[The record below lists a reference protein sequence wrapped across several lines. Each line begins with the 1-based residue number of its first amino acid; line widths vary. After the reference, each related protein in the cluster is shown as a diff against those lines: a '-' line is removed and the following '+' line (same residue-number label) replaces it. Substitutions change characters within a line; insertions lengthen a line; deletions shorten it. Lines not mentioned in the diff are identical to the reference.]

1 MKCVIVSAGRIS
13 DFERMKKNISPGD
26 YVIAADGGLRSAE
39 GLGVTPD
46 CVLGDFDSL
55 GYVPDCADEVF
66 PSQKDDTDTMLA
78 VKHGLAKGFREFV
91 IVGGL
96 GGRLDHTLANIAALD
111 YMRNHGARGLLADES
126 TAVRLF
132 GQGDAV
138 RPLMGGSGAYFSVFP
153 FGCEYAV
160 VSMSGVEYPTM
171 RQRLDASFPLG
182 VSNHVTDR
190 EKFSMIIHEGTVLII
205 ECASET
211 DNEIID

>member
-1 MKCVIVSAGRIS
+1 
-13 DFERMKKNISPGD
+13 
-26 YVIAADGGLRSAE
+26 
-39 GLGVTPD
+39 
-46 CVLGDFDSL
+46 
-55 GYVPDCADEVF
+55 
-66 PSQKDDTDTMLA
+66 
-78 VKHGLAKGFREFV
+78 
-91 IVGGL
+91 
-96 GGRLDHTLANIAALD
+96 
-111 YMRNHGARGLLADES
+111 
-126 TAVRLF
+126 
-132 GQGDAV
+132 
-138 RPLMGGSGAYFSVFP
+138 MGGSGAYFSVFP